1 MAGVSPGVMAPDCEN
16 GMSLGV
22 ITPNCE
28 NGVSLAVMTPEEGA
42 RPGSQLVGVVW
53 SSQNEL
59 SRSPPSISSFE
70 VGRGEPPL
78 FHSGC
83 PAGIM
88 KELENVMPLGKI
100 ASVFNGEPAGMTLL
114 LYAKRG

>member
-1 MAGVSPGVMAPDCEN
+1 MAGVSLGVMAPDCEN

-22 ITPNCE
+22 VTPNCE

-42 RPGSQLVGVVW
+42 RPGLQLVGVVW

-59 SRSPPSISSFE
+59 SRSPPLISSSE

-78 FHSGC
+78 FCSGC

-88 KELENVMPLGKI
+88 KEMENVIPLGKI

-114 LYAKRG
+114 LYAKRS

>member
-1 MAGVSPGVMAPDCEN
+1 MAGVSLGVMAPDCEN
-16 GMSLGV
+16 GVSLGV

-28 NGVSLAVMTPEEGA
+28 NVVSLAVITPEEGA
-42 RPGSQLVGVVW
+42 QPGSQLVVVVW
-53 SSQNEL
+53 CLRNGL
-59 SRSPPSISSFE
+59 SRSPPLISSSK

-78 FHSGC
+78 FRSGC

-88 KELENVMPLGKI
+88 KELEYVMPLGKI

-114 LYAKRG
+114 LYAKRD